1 MLRGVAA
8 ALAAALVAAAPARGA
23 GGEASDGWLRVEWPP
38 AGGATVR
45 SGLVEVRGHA
55 GARGQRGHEIVL
67 VLDRSDS
74 ALQPCGVDL
83 DGDGPGGTTRPELLA
98 WLAAQSGVRAA
109 LVQRLRESD
118 FEDSI
123 LAAELEAARALLE
136 RLDPR
141 VFRTGLVVFSDRA
154 RLVAPVGS
162 PPAALRAALEE
173 VSRSFFEDLRG
184 THFAAAVEKAHRAL
198 VPAPPPPPRPVKK
211 RFWQRAEP
219 PPAPAPAPL
228 PDRERSIL
236 FLSDGAPTL
245 PVHGNRAAEH
255 ALAAVRAAAADGV
268 RLYAFAL
275 GPETEQA
282 LPVYRKMASL
292 GGGRFERIERP
303 GDAPARLRRV
313 DLADL
318 EELRIEN
325 VRTGEAAR
333 SQRTFPDG
341 SFDAFVSLA
350 PGENRLRFSAR
361 ASDGTS
367 QRVERSVVLDA
378 TRAGGGN
385 EDARALLEELRRR
398 TREMELWAEV
408 ERGRRATVREI
419 ELRPEGQ

>member
-1 MLRGVAA
+1 MRRVVAA
-8 ALAAALVAAAPARGA
+8 ALAAGLAAAAAAQGIGEQSGA
-23 GGEASDGWLRVEWPP
+23 GWLKVDWPP
-38 AGGATVR
+38 PEGATVQ

-67 VLDRSDS
+67 ALDLSDS
-74 ALQPCGVDL
+74 TLQPCGVDL
-83 DGDGPGGTTRPELLA
+83 DGDGPGGTTRPEFLA
-98 WLAAQSGVRAA
+98 WLAAQPGVRDG

-123 LAAELEAARALLE
+123 LAAELDAARALLE

-162 PPAALRAALEE
+162 PPAALGAALGA

-198 VPAPPPPPRPVKK
+198 VPEPPRPRPVEK
-211 RFWQRAEP
+211 RFWQRAAP
-219 PPAPAPAPL
+219 PPAPPPAPL

-275 GPETEQA
+275 GPEAEQA
-282 LPVYRKMASL
+282 LPVYREMASL

-318 EELRIEN
+318 DELRIEN
-325 VRTGEAAR
+325 VRTGETAR
-333 SQRTFPDG
+333 AQRTFPDG

-367 QRVERSVVLDA
+367 QRVERSVVLDPA
-378 TRAGGGN
+378 AARGGD
-385 EDARALLEELRRR
+385 EDPRALLEELRRR

-419 ELRPEGQ
+419 DLRPEGR